1 MGEYENR
8 FRRYPSDE
16 SMYKLAQVSN
26 IDEEISKLSQEMN
39 DINIDSIPFDKWD
52 YIVMFSVGMLESIVG
67 LLVSSPKE
75 GISKKLSDKN
85 SPYGSKLNEL
95 HEKWNHSKQPLDY
108 QGPKFGGGDHR
119 ARTFGHDLLALPLA
133 LYMLTQG
140 KFIDGY
146 YDDGAYQTVMS
157 ALNQHGNEYAQMPFE
172 QALLA
177 YLTHMAADFCSTK
190 SLPVPGFGLLAH
202 LSDRDVRK
210 FVADAYSEGFNLRHV
225 FVQGLPVAMTE
236 IVIRLYCWL
245 QSRTKDISSEAKKH
259 KRDKMLLVCHTMALL
274 VNTGKVVIMQ
284 DPTSINLPML
294 LRVIWLTWSVIR
306 QSSSLSHNAIV
317 KVNISVIKTKLEE
330 LKTLIILDQ
339 AVFYSDQA
347 LCLFQSDVSRY
358 NMHLAENSE
367 NTNKKFADIR
377 DKILEMRKLK

>member
-8 FRRYPSDE
+8 FRRYTLDE
-16 SMYKLAQVSN
+16 SMYKVAQVSD
-26 IDEEISKLSQEMN
+26 IDEEIKKLSQEMN

-52 YIVMFSVGMLESIVG
+52 YIVMFSVGIIESIVG

-75 GISKKLSDKN
+75 GISKELSDKN

-95 HEKWNHSKQPLDY
+95 HKEWNHSNQPLDY

-119 ARTFGHDLLALPLA
+119 SRTFGHDLLAFPLA

-157 ALNQHGNEYAQMPFE
+157 ALNQDGNEYAQMPFD
-172 QALLA
+172 QAVLA
-177 YLTHMAADFCSTK
+177 YLTHMGADFFSTK
-190 SLPVPGFGLLAH
+190 SIPVPGFGLLAH
-202 LSDRDVRK
+202 LPDRDVRK
-210 FVADAYSEGFNLRHV
+210 FVLDAYSEGFNLRHV
-225 FVQGLPVAMTE
+225 MVQGLPVAITE

-294 LRVIWLTWSVIR
+294 LRVISLTWSVVK
-306 QSSSLSHNAIV
+306 QSSSLSHNAIA
-317 KVNISVIKTKLEE
+317 KVNISVVKTKLEE

-339 AVFYSDQA
+339 AIFYSDQA
-347 LCLFQSDVSRY
+347 LCLFRSDISRY
-358 NMHLAENSE
+358 GKHFAENDA
-367 NTNKKFADIR
+367 NINKKFSDIR
-377 DKILEMRKLK
+377 NKISEMHKLR